1 MNKVILVGR
10 LCRDPDLKGT
20 TTGRSVVLFT
30 LAVDRRFKNKDGQ
43 KEADFVPIVVWG
55 KLAELSNQYLS
66 KGSQV
71 GVCGRLQVRSYET
84 QDGQRRYVTEV
95 VADEVNFLSTQRKE
109 GNHMTQNSVPPESED
124 GMDLD
129 ADFYL
134 MANDDDI
141 PF

>member
-10 LCRDPDLKGT
+10 LCRDPDLKNT
-20 TTGRSVVLFT
+20 TTGKAVATFN

-55 KLAELSNQYLS
+55 KQAEFAGQYLS
-66 KGSQV
+66 KGSQISV
-71 GVCGRLQVRSYET
+71 SGRLQVRSYDA

-95 VADEVNFLSTQRKE
+95 VADEINFISTKPKEVTGRSQQLSEASDDQME
-109 GNHMTQNSVPPESED
+109 
-124 GMDLD
+124 LD
-129 ADFYL
+129 ADFHL